1 MYSQAEQL
9 PCVSYAKDAILY
21 VSLAS
26 FRTANI
32 REAYA
37 MLLPQQGGTRNMT
50 RILSQLV
57 EKIGISPPH
66 LAPANAAGGMSS
78 HPAGG
83 WGGVG
88 GHGAGATF
96 NRRNPQVHCPPFVAA
111 GTLSGGWG
119 GPAEAGGGGGIRR
132 GNDGAVGELDHN

>member
-1 MYSQAEQL
+1 MD
-9 PCVSYAKDAILY
+9 PRCV
-21 VSLAS
+21 
-26 FRTANI
+26 R
-32 REAYA
+32 
-37 MLLPQQGGTRNMT
+37 
-50 RILSQLV
+50 
-57 EKIGISPPH
+57 
-66 LAPANAAGGMSS
+66 
-78 HPAGG
+78 G

-132 GNDGAVGELDHN
+132 GNDGAVVVDNPDEIDIDDEGDMSPEGGGEGVCGNAEEIALDDDDEE